1 MRRGLDTGLGERG
14 PKQQDG
20 TYAGAVGTGRAVGGR
35 VAGRKDAELA
45 VAVKTLFL
53 HVLRGLQEHL
63 VCSRGLGEQR
73 GWVFTEYVLLVVFFA

>member
-1 MRRGLDTGLGERG
+1 MSGG

-45 VAVKTLFL
+45 VAV
-53 HVLRGLQEHL
+53 VLAQLLRDDVVAAAVQRAFPKGRQSTPAQ
-63 VCSRGLGEQR
+63 SRDGRTCGDD
-73 GWVFTEYVLLVVFFA
+73 T